1 LLVTRPQS
9 PGTRAGHQSFVDTH
23 GASEVRPP
31 CLDLLH
37 LLSLRAA
44 FPALCTVSAG
54 MEDATGPSS
63 QRFECGD
70 DNVFGHQFRRLKIR
84 EEQACSHCIQY
95 ADKLLS

>member
-1 LLVTRPQS
+1 VIRPLS
-9 PGTRAGHQSFVDTH
+9 PGIRAGHQSFVDTH
-23 GASEVRPP
+23 GASGVSPP

-37 LLSLRAA
+37 LFSLRAA
-44 FPALCTVSAG
+44 FPTLCAVSAG

-84 EEQACSHCIQY
+84 EEQACSHCI
-95 ADKLLS
+95 